1 MLRTYTTDR
10 AGQFDVDAAYVE
22 RAAVLAARKQLRPAH
37 AASTAG
43 SSSLARRLLPAWD
56 LGVWTHPPSAFPPSC
71 NLRVGSPK
79 PQLDYP

>member
-22 RAAVLAARKQLRPAH
+22 RAAVLAARKQQHSAH

-56 LGVWTHPPSAFPPSC
+56 LGVWTHPPAFPLLPPPC
-71 NLRVGSPK
+71 
-79 PQLDYP
+79 QLAQTLTYPVT